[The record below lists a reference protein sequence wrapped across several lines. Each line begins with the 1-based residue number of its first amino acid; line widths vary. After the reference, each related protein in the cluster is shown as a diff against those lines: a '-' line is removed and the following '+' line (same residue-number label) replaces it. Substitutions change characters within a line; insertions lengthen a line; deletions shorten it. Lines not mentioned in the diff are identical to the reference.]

1 MDHDDFRTI
10 LESSEVDIWTFMDTA
25 IAVASADYGTEL
37 KHRRDGI
44 VERLYAITSVPP
56 QCPNC
61 DADGPNGHNGNQPKA
76 VSPYTPQSVGG
87 DGGEED
93 EEELDPYAGLFDDE
107 QKKILDIKKQ
117 LEDPYQPEDT
127 LVELLQ
133 TLADMEISVQE
144 LKEADI
150 GKHVSQL
157 RKQHPSD
164 VVRRLAKQ
172 IVNKWKG
179 IVNEWVKLHGEQQSS
194 STMVDEDSP
203 QQKIPHNGLHQVKE
217 RFVFDKFVEYSILY
231 SYFLIFTCFDSQVPD
246 FAYSPNPHNGSSGSD
261 KNNSEPERKSKAVP
275 RRDAPPKPTQL
286 TPVSASAPQNRQMGQ
301 KESNFDSDRLASA
314 RRRLQANY
322 KEAENAKKQR
332 TIQVMDIHEIPKPKN
347 SFIARNK
354 GGGGGGSGSHQGRHW

>member
-44 VERLYAITSVPP
+44 VERLYATTSVPP

-87 DGGEED
+87 DGSEED

-117 LEDPYQPEDT
+117 LEDPYQSEET

-203 QQKIPHNGLHQVKE
+203 QQKIPHNGLH
-217 RFVFDKFVEYSILY
+217 
-231 SYFLIFTCFDSQVPD
+231 QVPD

-354 GGGGGGSGSHQGRHW
+354 GGGGGGGGGGSGSHQGRHW

>member
-44 VERLYAITSVPP
+44 VERLYATTSVLP

-203 QQKIPHNGLHQVKE
+203 QQKIPHNGLHQV
-217 RFVFDKFVEYSILY
+217 
-231 SYFLIFTCFDSQVPD
+231 PD

>member
-44 VERLYAITSVPP
+44 VERLYATTSVPP

-117 LEDPYQPEDT
+117 LEDPYQSEDT

-172 IVNKWKG
+172 IVNGVAQSHYMLIRPIGKFHDFISLCKINRTKEG
-179 IVNEWVKLHGEQQSS
+179 IKTAHSNILA
-194 STMVDEDSP
+194 
-203 QQKIPHNGLHQVKE
+203 
-217 RFVFDKFVEYSILY
+217 SILLLPPPPLD
-231 SYFLIFTCFDSQVPD
+231 SIF
-246 FAYSPNPHNGSSGSD
+246 
-261 KNNSEPERKSKAVP
+261 
-275 RRDAPPKPTQL
+275 
-286 TPVSASAPQNRQMGQ
+286 SAP
-301 KESNFDSDRLASA
+301 SPP
-314 RRRLQANY
+314 Y
-322 KEAENAKKQR
+322 
-332 TIQVMDIHEIPKPKN
+332 V
-347 SFIARNK
+347 SFSIFP
-354 GGGGGGSGSHQGRHW
+354 QI

>member
-10 LESSEVDIWTFMDTA
+10 LESSGVDIWTFMDTA
-25 IAVASADYGTEL
+25 IAVALADYGIEL

-44 VERLYAITSVPP
+44 VERLYATASVPP

-61 DADGPNGHNGNQPKA
+61 NADGPNGPNVNQPKA
-76 VSPYTPQSVGG
+76 VSPYTPQSVGE
-87 DGGEED
+87 DGGEDD

-107 QKKILDIKKQ
+107 PKNILDIKKH
-117 LEDPYQPEDT
+117 LEDPYQSEDT

-133 TLADMEISVQE
+133 SLADMEISVQE

-150 GKHVSQL
+150 GKRVSQL

-172 IVNKWKG
+172 IINKWKG
-179 IVNEWVKLHGEQQSS
+179 IVNEWVKLHGEQPSS

-203 QQKIPHNGLHQVKE
+203 QQKIPQNGLH
-217 RFVFDKFVEYSILY
+217 
-231 SYFLIFTCFDSQVPD
+231 QVPD

-261 KNNSEPERKSKAVP
+261 KNYSEPERKPKAVP
-275 RRDAPPKPTQL
+275 RRIAPPKPKPTQW

-301 KESNFDSDRLASA
+301 KESDLDSDRLASA

-322 KEAENAKKQR
+322 REAENAKKQR

-354 GGGGGGSGSHQGRHW
+354 GGGGGGGGGSGSHQGRHW

>member
-203 QQKIPHNGLHQVKE
+203 QQKIPHNGLHQV
-217 RFVFDKFVEYSILY
+217 
-231 SYFLIFTCFDSQVPD
+231 PD
-246 FAYSPNPHNGSSGSD
+246 FAYSPNPHSNSGSD